1 MIGMLRGTV
10 VDRDPKGELIVD
22 VGGVGYV
29 VVVTP
34 STLATTIVGDDI
46 TVQVHHHFREADQ
59 TLYGFL
65 TKEDRLAFQGLLAAH
80 GVGPAL
86 ALAILATH
94 GANRLQVILNE
105 GDLAALCDVPGV
117 GKKTAQRL
125 LVELKDK
132 LVITLD
138 DGDIPGPA
146 SPTTVESDVKAALS
160 NLGYNAKEINKVLAG
175 IDTGPEVDSGDVLK
189 QALQTLASG

>member
-10 VDRDPKGELIVD
+10 LDRDPKGEIIID
-22 VGGVGYV
+22 VAGIGYV

-34 STLATTIVGDDI
+34 STLARTIVGDDI
-46 TVQVHHHFREADQ
+46 VVHVHHHFREADQ
-59 TLYGFL
+59 TLYGFV

-80 GVGPAL
+80 GVGPGL
-86 ALAILATH
+86 ALAIMATH
-94 GANRLQVILNE
+94 GATRLQTILND

-132 LVITLD
+132 LVISLD
-138 DGDIPGPA
+138 ESDIPGPA
-146 SPTTVESDVKAALS
+146 GETSVESDVRAALS
-160 NLGYNAKEINKVLAG
+160 NLGYSSKEISKVLAG
-175 IDTGPEVDSGDVLK
+175 IDTGSETDSGGVLK